1 MKPLNVCESI
11 MELLRTWGFTEQVP
25 KKELEKAI
33 MWVRQAVDER
43 ALKRWTNALETF
55 GYIQR
60 ANKNIFRV
68 TTQGY
73 VSTLSLSQNSK
84 NGGA

>member
-1 MKPLNVCESI
+1 
-11 MELLRTWGFTEQVP
+11 MELLRTWGYTDQVP

-60 ANKNIFRV
+60 ANKQVFRV

-73 VSTLSLSQNSK
+73 VTTPSLSQISEEQK
-84 NGGA
+84 SGGA